1 MSNTNKLELFIKIT
15 EFLHYVCGN
24 NYEIVLHDTKN
35 PSSSIIAIKNGH
47 ISGRKI
53 GGPMTDLALKL
64 MNEKYYKENDYI
76 VNSGRTKD
84 GKFLASSTFFIKDE
98 NQELIGMLCINN
110 NLSKVISYENYLEET
125 LSSFGVNLHSNNGIS
140 TFENIENS
148 VEDLM
153 MNIINSAIISSNVP
167 PERMSPE
174 EKMEIVK
181 QLESQGVFLLK
192 GSVQEVANHLKAS
205 EATIYR
211 YLNKSV
217 V

>member
-1 MSNTNKLELFIKIT
+1 MSNTNKLELFTKIT
-15 EFLHYVCGN
+15 EFLHYVCGS

-35 PSSSIIAIKNGH
+35 PNSSIIAIENGH
-47 ISGRKI
+47 ISGRNI

-64 MNEKYYKENDYI
+64 MNEKYYMKNDYI

-110 NLSKVISYENYLEET
+110 NLSNMISYNNYLVES
-125 LSSFGVNLHSNNGIS
+125 LSSFGVNLQSNNGIPE
-140 TFENIENS
+140 FENIENS

-153 MNIINSAIISSNVP
+153 MNIINRAIISSNVP
-167 PERMSPE
+167 PERMSSE

-181 QLESQGVFLLK
+181 QLDNQGVFLLK
-192 GSVQEVANHLKAS
+192 GSVQEVASHLKSS

-211 YLNKSV
+211 YLNKTV
-217 V
+217 I

>member
-1 MSNTNKLELFIKIT
+1 
-15 EFLHYVCGN
+15 
-24 NYEIVLHDTKN
+24 
-35 PSSSIIAIKNGH
+35 
-47 ISGRKI
+47 
-53 GGPMTDLALKL
+53 
-64 MNEKYYKENDYI
+64 MNEKYYLENDYI

-84 GKFLASSTFFIKDE
+84 GKFLASSTLFIKDE

-110 NLSKVISYENYLEET
+110 NLTDMISYDNYLVET
-125 LSSFGVNLHSNNGIS
+125 LSSFGVNLHANNEIP

-153 MNIINSAIISSNVP
+153 MNIINRAIIKSNVS

-181 QLESQGVFLLK
+181 QLESQGELLLK
-192 GSVQEVANHLKAS
+192 GSVQEVAKHLKTS

-211 YLNKSV
+211 YLNKGV
-217 V
+217 

>member
-1 MSNTNKLELFIKIT
+1 MGNIEKMELFLKLT
-15 EFLHYVCGN
+15 EFLYYVCGS

-35 PSSSIIAIKNGH
+35 LESSIIAIKNGR
-47 ISGRKI
+47 ISGRKV

-64 MNEKYYKENDYI
+64 MNEKYYMENDYI

-110 NLSKVISYENYLEET
+110 DLTHMISHNNYLVNT
-125 LSSFGVNLHSNNGIS
+125 LSSFGVNICPNNGVS
-140 TFENIENS
+140 THENIENS

-153 MNIINSAIISSNVP
+153 MNIINRAIINSNVL

-181 QLESQGVFLLK
+181 QLESQGIFLLK
-192 GSVQEVANHLKAS
+192 GSVQEVAKHLKAS

-217 V
+217 